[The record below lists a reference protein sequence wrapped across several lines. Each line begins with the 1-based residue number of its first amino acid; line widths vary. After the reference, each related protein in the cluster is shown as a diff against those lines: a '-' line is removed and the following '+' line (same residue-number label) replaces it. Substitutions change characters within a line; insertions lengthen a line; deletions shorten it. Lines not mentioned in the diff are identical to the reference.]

1 MNNNVQSKR
10 RKIYVGMDVSLLFIE
25 IYVLLVIRQ
34 LFWDFCSGCKNPC
47 HSTVMTYFP
56 KNLIILD

>member
-34 LFWDFCSGCKNPC
+34 
-47 HSTVMTYFP
+47 
-56 KNLIILD
+56 